1 MCDTCQINDDD
12 DDDDVTIEQSLR
24 SHVTIVHSL
33 FGLWLEL
40 GQSPLLLLVL
50 ALHLGQLPAHLHLL
64 GTHELATCQSSGHI
78 HSHAKTVTSQHL
90 AELPAHLHLLG
101 AHELAT
107 CQSSE
112 RIHQTL

>member
-12 DDDDVTIEQSLR
+12 DDDDVTIKQSLL

-33 FGLWLEL
+33 FRLWLEF

-50 ALHLGQLPAHLHLL
+50 ALHLGQLP
-64 GTHELATCQSSGHI
+64 T
-78 HSHAKTVTSQHL
+78 
-90 AELPAHLHLLG
+90 HLHLLG

-107 CQSSE
+107 CQSSDC
-112 RIHQTL
+112 IHQTL

>member
-12 DDDDVTIEQSLR
+12 DDDGDDDVTIEQSLC

-33 FGLWLEL
+33 FRLGLEF

-64 GTHELATCQSSGHI
+64 GAHELATCQSSGHI
-78 HSHAKTVTSQHL
+78 H
-90 AELPAHLHLLG
+90 
-101 AHELAT
+101 
-107 CQSSE
+107 
-112 RIHQTL
+112 QTP